1 VDITPSD
8 ITPSLIAPSVITPQL
23 ADAALASEAFGGAIA
38 LAKWIGDGK
47 EVTASGVLGPVAAAQ
62 ARAALGIRRPR
73 GKGKVRSPSD
83 VPELDLE
90 YVWEVAHDVGL
101 ITIDGEQ
108 VRGSGFEDVTADAG
122 AALQSWLRAL
132 AIQLGV
138 PDEPC
143 GHCLTVLAAFAEA
156 EGPVAAEEVAL
167 LVRAA
172 FPRDDDDSASHEE
185 DAEHVL
191 AAIDKFAVFG
201 AIAAMDD
208 PADRRARLTPLGRM
222 LADSVFG
229 AMAPDP
235 AADAGTLVGVV
246 GVQTL
251 PVGMMIARPWLAA
264 RTPADAVREVL
275 AFAEHADADLRV
287 IAIAFATAIGPA
299 GEPAWREY
307 EQLPGF
313 GAYARSWLAQQ
324 GERVPVTMRDEA
336 WLAADSFSAHVAMLP
351 PMLLSVILTSMPA
364 AETTALLRQL
374 RDSGHPDAERLLEAA
389 SAAGVRTP
397 RPRVRPA
404 LPPSTGVH
412 QLKITLRDVTDPP
425 VWRRVLVPAGVGQ
438 DRLATIIEAT
448 MGWDGWHQHMF
459 GAGRLA
465 KPGDELV
472 YTYDFGDGWEH
483 DIVLEDIIQ
492 NAQGVTPPVC
502 LGGEGAC
509 PPEDCGGP
517 WGYAELKAVLAD
529 PAHKQHDE
537 RLDWLGLESGDEFD
551 PALFS
556 VDAVNARL
564 SGLRK
569 APEPVRTVV
578 RVQPRAKKRKAT
590 RKGRRERG

>member
-8 ITPSLIAPSVITPQL
+8 ITSEL

-47 EVTASGVLGPVAAAQ
+47 EVTASGVLRPVAAAQ
-62 ARAALGIRRPR
+62 ACAALGIRRPR

-122 AALQSWLRAL
+122 AVLQSWLRAL

-138 PDEPC
+138 PEEPC

-172 FPRDDDDSASHEE
+172 FPRDDDDSASHEQ
-185 DAEHVL
+185 DAQHVL

-208 PADRRARLTPLGRM
+208 PADLRARLTPLGAM

-235 AADAGTLVGVV
+235 AADAGTLVREV
-246 GVQTL
+246 GGQTR
-251 PVGMMIARPWLAA
+251 PVGIIIARPWLAA
-264 RTPADAVREVL
+264 RTPADAAREVL
-275 AFAEHADADLRV
+275 AFAEHADANLRV
-287 IAIAFATAIGPA
+287 IAIWFAAAIGPA

-307 EQLPGF
+307 AQLPGF

-324 GERVPVTMRDEA
+324 GELVPVTMRDEK
-336 WLAADSFSAHVAMLP
+336 WLAADAFSAHVAMLP
-351 PMLLSVILTSMPA
+351 MMLSVILTSMPA
-364 AETTALLRQL
+364 AETTALLLQL
-374 RDSGHPDAERLLEAA
+374 RDSGHPDAERFLEAA
-389 SAAGVRTP
+389 SAVGVRT
-397 RPRVRPA
+397 RRRRVRPA

-425 VWRRVLVPAGVGQ
+425 VWRRVLVPAGVNQ
-438 DRLATIIEAT
+438 DRLATIIEAA

-459 GAGRLA
+459 SAGRLA

-483 DIVLEDIIQ
+483 DIALEDIIQ
-492 NAQGVTPPVC
+492 NAPGVTPPVC
-502 LGGEGAC
+502 LEGEGAC

-529 PAHKQHDE
+529 PAHKQHDD

-551 PALFS
+551 PASFAVDA

-564 SGLRK
+564 SGLRE
-569 APEPVRTVV
+569 APEPVRTIV
-578 RVQPRAKKRKAT
+578 RVQPRAKKKKAT